1 MSVLH
6 SRIMTHGSGTGPGPA
21 LHPYGTAA
29 TPMTIPLATVDY
41 SPDWQAV
48 YGTAHPVITADGA
61 VIAARSHRAAAA
73 PHIGAVVPAGS
84 P

>member
-1 MSVLH
+1 MLH
-6 SRIMTHGSGTGPGPA
+6 SRIMAHGAGTAPGPE

-29 TPMTIPLATVDY
+29 TPMMMPLAVVSY

-48 YGTAHPVITADGA
+48 YGTAQPLVTADGA
-61 VIAARSHRAAAA
+61 VIAAHTHRAAVA
-73 PHIGAVVPAGS
+73 PHIGAAVPAGR